1 MGTRTAPETNTGAPG
16 WSITYGAQNPKVG
29 GVNMD
34 KAGLG
39 FSLTTGSPFI
49 KDLNGTTVWEA
60 GVQSSSAVTKT
71 PVTVRVALAA
81 VDTAGGV
88 FAWANPTGGS
98 ILITGIAVDVTTVSS
113 GACTIDCGV
122 AANATTLSDT
132 LIDGASTAT
141 TARVIDN
148 IKDAGTNGTSW
159 QRMGSTEV
167 VTVSEA
173 SGDVTGLVGFLYVTY
188 FVI

>member
-1 MGTRTAPETNTGAPG
+1 MSWLDGKVTDVADLDFVGGGKLKDFPAGITIGNTRISPVTPT
-16 WSITYGAQNPKVG
+16 TYGDRV
-29 GVNMD
+29 
-34 KAGLG
+34 
-39 FSLTTGSPFI
+39 
-49 KDLNGTTVWEA
+49 
-60 GVQSSSAVTKT
+60 
-71 PVTVRVALAA
+71 PVTVKVAASGA
-81 VDTAGGV
+81 VRTAGGV
-88 FAWANPTGGS
+88 AAWANPVGS
-98 ILITGIAVDVTTVSS
+98 TIMITGCALDVTTVSS
-113 GACTIDCGV
+113 GAATVDIGV
-122 AANATTLSDT
+122 AANATTSADT

-148 IKDAGTNGTSW
+148 VKDAGTNGTSW

>member
-1 MGTRTAPETNTGAPG
+1 MGMRTAPETNTGAPG

-34 KAGLG
+34 KSGLG
-39 FSLTTGSPFI
+39 FNSLGSPVLR
-49 KDLNGTTVWEA
+49 DVNNTVVWEA

-98 ILITGIAVDVTTVSS
+98 ILITSIAVDVTTVSS

-148 IKDAGTNGTSW
+148 IKDAGTNGTSI
-159 QRMGSTEV
+159 QKATSSQYVTGSV
-167 VTVSEA
+167 A
-173 SGDVTGLVGFLYVTY
+173 SGASAGIVGFAYITY
-188 FVI
+188 HPI